1 MGGAGVRSQDR
12 MWLQLL
18 LFLSSTS
25 STFSTSQPAFAPGD
39 NCNEWKVGNLWQ
51 VGYDA
56 SLVFTVDHKVTS
68 WTIHLEF
75 ESPLEGLDCYIAKA
89 SSSDNVHWDIT
100 SFDWDGPQDVGDQL
114 EIGFQ
119 VHFSGDPP
127 DLIYADFDGPDH
139 PICGSSEPT
148 NPPTEPTTPRTTPT
162 TKTSTE
168 PATTSTTTL
177 ASTTGPTIECPDG
190 WVASDDNRNCFLFI
204 ASQTGNWAEGHLA
217 CEAVGGFMAEPKSK
231 QLADQLASLAF
242 AESDANEVSYWWIG
256 LTDWSHEDR
265 WVWQHSIK
273 DASFTSW
280 AAGAPA
286 IGENFQDCALMA
298 LEEDF
303 LWLDKDCLDTQAGI
317 ICQQGA

>member
-1 MGGAGVRSQDR
+1 MGGTVRSQER
-12 MWLQLL
+12 MRLL
-18 LFLSSTS
+18 LILLPRLSLSTC
-25 STFSTSQPAFAPGD
+25 QAFAPGD
-39 NCNEWKVGNLWQ
+39 NCDEWKVGNLWQ

-139 PICGSSEPT
+139 PICGSSGPT
-148 NPPTEPTTPRTTPT
+148 DPPTTEPTTPGTTPT
-162 TKTSTE
+162 TETSTE
-168 PATTSTTTL
+168 PATTSSTTTTT

-190 WVASDDNRNCFLFI
+190 WVASDDSRNCFLFI
-204 ASQTGNWAEGHLA
+204 ASQPGNWAEGHLA
-217 CEAVGGFMAEPKSK
+217 CEAVGGFMAEPKTK
-231 QLADQLASLAF
+231 QLAEQLASLAF
-242 AESDANEVSYWWIG
+242 EESDANEVSYWWLG

-280 AAGAPA
+280 ALGAPA

-303 LWLDKDCLDTQAGI
+303 LWLDKDCLETQAGI